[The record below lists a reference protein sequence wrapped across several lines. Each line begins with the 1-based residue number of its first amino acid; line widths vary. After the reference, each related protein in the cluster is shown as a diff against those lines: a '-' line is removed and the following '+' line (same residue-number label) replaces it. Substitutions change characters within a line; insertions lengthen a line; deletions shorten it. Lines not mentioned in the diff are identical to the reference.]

1 MRDMYMTEQDFLPKE
16 MPYQLFKVTWKTLQ
30 KVLGKED
37 AQKVFAKLGR
47 EIGKLFPTNQV
58 TDAASL
64 ATAVKKFLEK
74 GFGMMTKVDITGDG
88 KTITFHNVGCYFC
101 GPNTELRNE
110 GGVPTCLFPSI
121 VLEILQ
127 ETRSVAPNLKFKNL
141 KFNESHKP
149 GPVGECVMKFN
160 LA

>member
-1 MRDMYMTEQDFLPKE
+1 MAEHDFSPNQ
-16 MPYQLFKVTWKTLQ
+16 MPYKLFKITWKALQ
-30 KVLGKED
+30 KALGRED

-47 EIGKLFPTNQV
+47 EVAKLFPANQV

-64 ATAVKKFLEK
+64 ATAVKTFLEK
-74 GFGMMTKVDITGDG
+74 GFGMMTKVEVAEDG

-110 GGVPTCLFPSI
+110 GGVPTCLFPSL

-127 ETRSVAPNLKFKNL
+127 ETRSVTPNLKFKNL
-141 KFNESHKP
+141 RFQESHKP
-149 GPVGECVMKFN
+149 GPIGECVMKFSI
-160 LA
+160 A